1 MSITFNLNRV
11 DVPASGAWD
20 IATYMATPR
29 MCADSNHG
37 AGKRA

>member
-1 MSITFNLNRV
+1 MSITFNLNRLG
-11 DVPASGAWD
+11 VPASGAWD

-29 MCADSNHG
+29 MCVDSNHG

>member
-1 MSITFNLNRV
+1 MSITFNFNRV

-29 MCADSNHG
+29 MCVDSNHG

>member
-11 DVPASGAWD
+11 DVPVTGAWD
-20 IATYMATPR
+20 IATSMVSPR
-29 MCADSNHG
+29 IRVDSNHG

>member
-11 DVPASGAWD
+11 NVPASGAWD

-29 MCADSNHG
+29 ICVESNHG
-37 AGKRA
+37 ASKRA